1 MTNCWPNGTLTCCWN
16 SVPNKFWNSNS
27 FCFLSFSEPSNWFQ
41 TIWMW
46 TLLRMLQT
54 TYYDL
59 VTNMFQFAVPESAD
73 LFPRWTGDIVSAAHS
88 ASSLQLWTLSSI
100 ASRFFFF
107 GGAILEG
114 KSFLDSEILCMT
126 FSGIMDEILDCWG
139 CSALSIDGLKFIPLH
154 CRRFFEILRDSLRRP
169 DSFRCNCSSDSW
181 EFLWVFWHRLP
192 AASICIAASNRNL
205 WRFVSDICL
214 TKKQKTR
221 EIFWAFFGYSWM
233 ILWIFCSTPEE
244 VKQNKKRRLL
254 NRSEVE

>member
-100 ASRFFFF
+100 ASRFFFLV
-107 GGAILEG
+107 GL
-114 KSFLDSEILCMT
+114 FLKVSPSWIPRFFAWHSRESWMRFLTVGDAPHFQLMASNSSRYTAEDSLRFSEILWDALILSDAIAPQILENSCG
-126 FSGIMDEILDCWG
+126 FFDIGYRLRQFALQLPIGIFGDLFQI
-139 CSALSIDGLKFIPLH
+139 
-154 CRRFFEILRDSLRRP
+154 
-169 DSFRCNCSSDSW
+169 
-181 EFLWVFWHRLP
+181 
-192 AASICIAASNRNL
+192 
-205 WRFVSDICL
+205 FV
-214 TKKQKTR
+214 
-221 EIFWAFFGYSWM
+221 
-233 ILWIFCSTPEE
+233 
-244 VKQNKKRRLL
+244 
-254 NRSEVE
+254 